1 MSNLISGLAD
11 VMSAEIKS
19 LDTIANNTANL
30 NTPGFRTEYA
40 SLQNVDFLSQIQAA
54 PAGEYA
60 STSLGA
66 IQSDKAAIVQR
77 TIQQNDG
84 GVKATGINTHMALR
98 GEVWFVLEKNDQLYL
113 TRNGMFKIDG
123 EGNLK
128 TTSGESVIGETG
140 PISNLS
146 IDFKVTNDGKIS
158 VDEKQVGQLMIVSTT
173 PGAKFTHL
181 GNGLYQT
188 SSFFEKAAPADY
200 SVLSGVYETSNAD
213 TATDMIRLMQTT
225 RHIETIQRSIS
236 AYDQLLNVGINQL
249 GK

>member
-1 MSNLISGLAD
+1 MTNLISGLAD
-11 VMSAEIKS
+11 VMSAEIKN

-40 SLQNVDFLSQIQAA
+40 SLQNVNFLSQIQSA
-54 PAGEYA
+54 PVNDYA
-60 STSLGA
+60 STTLGA
-66 IQSDKAAIVQR
+66 IQPDKGAIVQR
-77 TIQQNDG
+77 TVQQNDG
-84 GVKATGINTHMALR
+84 SIKTTGVNTHLALR
-98 GEVWFVLEKNDQLYL
+98 GEAWFVVEKNDQLYL
-113 TRNGMFKIDG
+113 TRNGMFRLDG

-128 TTSGESVIGETG
+128 TINGESVIGDTG
-140 PISNLS
+140 PINNLAR
-146 IDFKVTNDGKIS
+146 DFEVGNDGKMS
-158 VDEKQVGQLMIVSTT
+158 VDGKQIGQLMIVSTT

-188 SSFFEKAAPADY
+188 SSFYEKAVPENY

>member
-1 MSNLISGLAD
+1 MTNLISGLAN
-11 VMSAEIKS
+11 VMSAEIKN

-40 SLQNVDFLSQIQAA
+40 SLQNVDFLSQIQST
-54 PAGEYA
+54 PANEYTPTGL
-60 STSLGA
+60 SA
-66 IQSDKAAIVQR
+66 IQSDKTAMVQR

-84 GVKATGINTHMALR
+84 GVKTTGVNTHMALR
-98 GEVWFVLEKNDQLYL
+98 GEAWFVVEKNDQLYL

-128 TTSGESVIGETG
+128 TTTGESVIGEKG
-140 PISNLS
+140 PINNLS
-146 IDFKVTNDGKIS
+146 SDFKVASDGKIS
-158 VDEKQVGQLMIVSTT
+158 VGEKQVDQLMIVATT
-173 PGAKFTHL
+173 PRAKFTHL

-188 SSFFEKAAPADY
+188 SSFYEKAAPADY